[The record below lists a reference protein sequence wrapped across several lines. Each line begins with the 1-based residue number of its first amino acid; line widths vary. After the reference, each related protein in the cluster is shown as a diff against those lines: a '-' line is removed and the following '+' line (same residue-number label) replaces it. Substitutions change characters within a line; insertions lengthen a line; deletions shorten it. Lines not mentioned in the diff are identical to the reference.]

1 MHCFNRAAT
10 PKTQKNLCHS
20 LWDYRDSFTDPIRQ
34 LETELDELN
43 TQRRDTQELKKS
55 MDFLDSL
62 GISFTA
68 DEAMVARI
76 HQQAA
81 ADSDY
86 DNDQDN
92 WLDNAAEG
100 EGPEL

>member
-1 MHCFNRAAT
+1 M
-10 PKTQKNLCHS
+10 K
-20 LWDYRDSFTDPIRQ
+20 
-34 LETELDELN
+34 LEAIELGNVRMSSAL
-43 TQRRDTQELKKS
+43 S
-55 MDFLDSL
+55 ASP
-62 GISFTA
+62 TA

-92 WLDNAAEG
+92 WLDNAPEG